1 MLLPSYKWIVLRDGN
16 QNPLHARRKIKEER
30 WWWISEEKYNN
41 RPKNPKQNRLDLF
54 VCNKGKREVTP
65 SEIEIACQ
73 DKLQIDEGEKRSVI
87 YLC

>member
-1 MLLPSYKWIVLRDGN
+1 MQEEKLKRRDGGGY
-16 QNPLHARRKIKEER
+16 QKKSI
-30 WWWISEEKYNN
+30 ITDQ
-41 RPKNPKQNRLDLF
+41 KNPKQNRLDLF